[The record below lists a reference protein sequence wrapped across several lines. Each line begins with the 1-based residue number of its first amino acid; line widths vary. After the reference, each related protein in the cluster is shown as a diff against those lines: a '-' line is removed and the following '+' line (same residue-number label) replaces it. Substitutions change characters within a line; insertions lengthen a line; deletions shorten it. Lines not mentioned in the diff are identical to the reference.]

1 MEPVQVSA
9 ALSNAPGRSAP
20 GRSVPGR
27 DRLARRVLN
36 SALASIIAPIRPH
49 FDEVLIKLDAIL
61 TAEVPTVD
69 AVSRYVAATKG
80 KCLRPALVLLAAQSV
95 GGITPEVQLAAVS
108 MELLQA
114 STLLHDDVID
124 QSVLR
129 RGVPSVNARWDN
141 ETAVLM
147 GDILFTQALSTMLET
162 GSIPVMKLAAA
173 QTRRMIEGEVHAR
186 DQRRSP
192 VFSEENYLDLTN
204 RKTAALMSLATEG
217 GARLSDATE
226 PQVKALAAYGD
237 LLGMAFQIVDD
248 ILDIVGDPTLVGKPT
263 GQDIREGTITLPLI
277 RAFHAAPRADAE
289 RIREM
294 IALGIR
300 TDADWNTVHAFIE
313 LYGGVASALR
323 TATHYAE
330 QARAHLDT
338 LPRSEARDSLDQ
350 LVGYVISRE
359 I

>member
-1 MEPVQVSA
+1 MQPVQVS
-9 ALSNAPGRSAP
+9 SPVVGDVGRN
-20 GRSVPGR
+20 
-27 DRLARRVLN
+27 RLARRILN
-36 SALASIIAPIRPH
+36 NALASIIEPVRPH
-49 FDEVLIKLDAIL
+49 FDSVLRQLDSIL

-80 KCLRPALVLLAAQSV
+80 KCIRPALVLLAARCV
-95 GGITPEVQLAAVS
+95 GAITHEVRLAAVS

-162 GSIPVMKLAAA
+162 GSIPVMKIAAL

-192 VFSEENYLDLTN
+192 VFSEESYLDLIN
-204 RKTAALMSLATEG
+204 RKTASLMSLATEG
-217 GARLSDATE
+217 GARLSDGTE
-226 PQVKALAAYGD
+226 QQVNALASYGE

-248 ILDIVGDPTLVGKPT
+248 ILDVVGDPTVVGKPT
-263 GQDIREGTITLPLI
+263 GQDLREGTVTLPLI
-277 RAFHAAPRADAE
+277 RALNAAPHEDAQK
-289 RIREM
+289 IRELVS
-294 IALGIR
+294 LGVN
-300 TDADWNTVHAFIE
+300 TDADWNAVHAFIE

-323 TATHYAE
+323 TARHYAE
-330 QARAHLDT
+330 QARAHLGI
-338 LPRSEARDSLDQ
+338 LPPSDARDSLDRM
-350 LVGYVISRE
+350 VGYVISRE